1 MCEEHSSPPKYDI
14 DPTTSATRSS
24 STYFPSPCMELR
36 QSTIDSP
43 NTLRKQLL
51 KEPSEHGIGE
61 NELVEM
67 EKGGNVEWTQQAHGS
82 RSKMQEVAVYDS
94 SIKKGLFISLL

>member
-67 EKGGNVEWTQQAHGS
+67 EKGEMLNGHNRHTEAGA
-82 RSKMQEVAVYDS
+82 RCKR
-94 SIKKGLFISLL
+94 